1 MKIVKLLPIL
11 MVFVGISGVFS
22 VLFGAWLAHA
32 GDNFPALQQVRLD
45 TALQYQ
51 FIHTLALFITVV
63 WCFSQPM
70 KCLII
75 ACFSFCFGILCFS
88 GSLYLK
94 AYFDLA
100 IIGKL
105 TPFGGGLLALGW
117 LFISFA
123 GFSVTKLKKS

>member
-1 MKIVKLLPIL
+1 MKTVKIHSLFI
-11 MVFVGISGVFS
+11 VFVGISGIFS
-22 VLFGAWLAHA
+22 VLFGAWLAHSA
-32 GDNFPALQQVRLD
+32 ADFSVLQQVRLN

-51 FIHTLALFITVV
+51 FIHTLALFITAV
-63 WCFSQPM
+63 WCFNQPM
-70 KCLII
+70 KCLVF

-94 AYFDLA
+94 TYFDLT

-117 LFISFA
+117 LFIA
-123 GFSVTKLKKS
+123 FSGVSITKFKKS